1 MRNCSSQ
8 MQLTR
13 AADYGVRVMIHLST
27 LPAGERILLPS
38 LARATDVPKSSL
50 SKILQAL
57 SRAQLIS
64 SKRGPV
70 GGFEILSQGRAASIV
85 EIIEAID
92 GPIRLNLCVQ
102 NGRSCSRKPS
112 CPAHPFWIQA
122 QMAMLEVLNTAKVS
136 ELGESIGKRS
146 AE

>member
-1 MRNCSSQ
+1 

-13 AADYGVRVMIHLST
+13 AADYAVRVMIHLTT
-27 LPAGERILLPS
+27 LPRSERILLPD
-38 LARATDVPKSSL
+38 LARATDVPKSFL

-57 SRAQLIS
+57 SRAKLIS

-70 GGFEILSQGRAASIV
+70 GGFEILPEGREASIV

-122 QMAMLEVLNTAKVS
+122 QTAMLAVLNTAKVCD
-136 ELGESIGKRS
+136 LGQPIKGRE
-146 AE
+146 